1 MTVQL
6 IDKRRPK
13 ERIAGID
20 LANGTWFEILSIEGM
35 DKLINTQRTND
46 PLNVTPTKAKKMANL
61 IESHVF
67 PPEVERYV
75 AAWVVVYLVD
85 FLRRCNGFRTI

>member
-13 ERIAGID
+13 ERIAGVD
-20 LANGTWFEILSIEGM
+20 LANGTWFEILSIKGM

-46 PLNVTPTKAKKMANL
+46 PLNVTPTKAKKMADL
-61 IESHVF
+61 IESHIF

-75 AAWVVVYLVD
+75 AACVVVYLVD